1 VIYGLHLEVALALAY
16 AAFLVCLASALE
28 LLARRS
34 HQRARD
40 YRNHGFV
47 YFRDLDYFECPAG
60 HQLIQISIDHP
71 RRAAVYRAQPGACNS
86 CSLKLNCTDSEVGR
100 SVERRWDSWIESEL
114 RRFHRGVSLILLFLA
129 TAFLMAELIR
139 YPQPKERSV
148 LLSLL
153 LPLLFAQI
161 KLLSS
166 LRSVTT
172 QN

>member
-1 VIYGLHLEVALALAY
+1 MIYGLHLEVALALAY

-129 TAFLMAELIR
+129 TAQMSARNGRTATARLGCLGLAVGESRSMFGF
-139 YPQPKERSV
+139 QTDQKEWG
-148 LLSLL
+148 
-153 LPLLFAQI
+153 
-161 KLLSS
+161 
-166 LRSVTT
+166 
-172 QN
+172 